1 MPPLPHLNGRV
12 DGRGGQKGGGGLVIK
27 SNVVHDNKKEN
38 ATYSIRIYREIC
50 ILNRCL
56 GCCWLCLVFAN
67 ENIR

>member
-38 ATYSIRIYREIC
+38 ATYSIRIYREIS
-50 ILNRCL
+50 ILNRCWVVA
-56 GCCWLCLVFAN
+56 GCVWYLPMK
-67 ENIR
+67 I